1 MSVSSTIAIK
11 KKLFTYCEEQ
21 VNESI
26 SILGGALNDS
36 QESANSETKGSA
48 GDKHETGRAMMH
60 LENEMNAKQL
70 AERLKLAEV
79 LQRIDADEKHDK
91 VRLGSLVICS
101 NGNYFISIAIG
112 KTELEGVNYLLIS
125 PASPIGALLMDKKKG
140 DDFTFNGKS
149 IKIEAI
155 L

>member
-1 MSVSSTIAIK
+1 MPSSMEIK
-11 KKLFTYCEEQ
+11 KKLFTYCEKQ
-21 VNESI
+21 INENI
-26 SILGGALNDS
+26 SILRAALNDS

-79 LQRIDADEKHDK
+79 LQRIDPDEKHYR
-91 VRLGSLVICS
+91 VQLGSLVICS
-101 NGNYFISIAIG
+101 NGNYFISVAIG

-125 PASPIGALLMDKKKG
+125 AASPIGALLMDKKKG
-140 DDFTFNGKS
+140 DNFTFNGKS
-149 IKIEAI
+149 IMIESVV
-155 L
+155 